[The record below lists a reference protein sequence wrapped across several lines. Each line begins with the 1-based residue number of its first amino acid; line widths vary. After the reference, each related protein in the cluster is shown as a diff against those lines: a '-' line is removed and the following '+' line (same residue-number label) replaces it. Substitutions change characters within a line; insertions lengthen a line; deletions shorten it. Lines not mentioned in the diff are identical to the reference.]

1 MNYTLTQAIDRA
13 KDLSGLLKAARAHE
27 VDCAAD
33 HSAKLRIAEIA
44 AEAHEK
50 ASAACVEL
58 EQERE
63 ALADHI
69 AALVR
74 KVGDPLELDTQVPL
88 EPTGRP
94 AMDFADAFY
103 CEKHQAYHMDGEVP
117 EGCAR
122 HPAFNSIFAEGAD
135 FHSQALADHIAA
147 LVRKVG
153 DPLELQQGESA
164 PDERRYGVLRMP
176 NGEHI
181 KVYDGENVTYEPSF
195 GGRTLIDGVIRL
207 PMTGLSEDEEVT
219 VYGAYNSIF
228 TEGADFHS
236 QALQNGLDRIGEALD
251 ASRT

>member
-69 AALVR
+69 
-74 KVGDPLELDTQVPL
+74 T
-88 EPTGRP
+88 
-94 AMDFADAFY
+94 
-103 CEKHQAYHMDGEVP
+103 
-117 EGCAR
+117 
-122 HPAFNSIFAEGAD
+122 
-135 FHSQALADHIAA
+135 A

>member
-63 ALADHI
+63 
-69 AALVR
+69 
-74 KVGDPLELDTQVPL
+74 
-88 EPTGRP
+88 
-94 AMDFADAFY
+94 
-103 CEKHQAYHMDGEVP
+103 
-117 EGCAR
+117 
-122 HPAFNSIFAEGAD
+122 
-135 FHSQALADHIAA
+135 ALADHIAA

-228 TEGADFHS
+228 TEGADFQAQTVSEQGESWCPQHQCYHTLDACLEPLRDDAPTDFHS

>member
-74 KVGDPLELDTQVPL
+74 KVGDPLELP
-88 EPTGRP
+88 EPTASFWQGDDPDSLAQRL
-94 AMDFADAFY
+94 MDRSEERMNGAF
-103 CEKHQAYHMDGEVP
+103 EE
-117 EGCAR
+117 
-122 HPAFNSIFAEGAD
+122 
-135 FHSQALADHIAA
+135 AA
-147 LVRKVG
+147 
-153 DPLELQQGESA
+153 S
-164 PDERRYGVLRMP
+164 
-176 NGEHI
+176 
-181 KVYDGENVTYEPSF
+181 
-195 GGRTLIDGVIRL
+195 
-207 PMTGLSEDEEVT
+207 
-219 VYGAYNSIF
+219 
-228 TEGADFHS
+228 
-236 QALQNGLDRIGEALD
+236 
-251 ASRT
+251 